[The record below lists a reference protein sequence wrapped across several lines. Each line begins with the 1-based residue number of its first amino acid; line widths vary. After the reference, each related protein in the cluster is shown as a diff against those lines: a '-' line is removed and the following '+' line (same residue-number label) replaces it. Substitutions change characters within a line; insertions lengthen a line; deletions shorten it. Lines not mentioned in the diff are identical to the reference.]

1 MAKSFS
7 VFCLYADDVR
17 HEVNGKVSFIGT
29 YLGDLNATA
38 PSLPS
43 NIARLVVAIFV
54 NIPRDRKFKRLNFEI
69 LWDDTVLQG
78 MNFDAGQLPAGLDDN
93 LAPDANGHVI
103 NLIAAIEPMQLKGN
117 GSINVKVTVDDDV
130 VMGNKLKVNVQVAPP
145 PS

>member
-78 MNFDAGQLPAGLDDN
+78 MNFDAGQLPAGLDEDR
-93 LAPDANGHVI
+93 
-103 NLIAAIEPMQLKGN
+103 K
-117 GSINVKVTVDDDV
+117 SV
-130 VMGNKLKVNVQVAPP
+130 V
-145 PS
+145 